1 MEKKDEV
8 FVISQIGDEGSPIR
22 KRADV
27 IADLIVKPVASEFNQ
42 TILRSDRDYTPGPIT
57 PQLLKSILTARI
69 VVADLT
75 GKNPNVYYELAFA
88 QSFGVP
94 VVMLVDKT
102 SSLPFDVKDE
112 RMITIG
118 DSEGTVDM
126 PAGEEAKRKLRE
138 MFRIVLD
145 EGYKPYSIVNE
156 VASVQ
161 NIESMSPADPV
172 ASELA
177 ALNRRMDQVQE
188 LVSSS
193 TSRANSTFRVVDVRQ
208 LMKFVETYAT
218 QHQIVNEVEL
228 DELITDQTSYSF
240 DEWVR
245 DLVQKL
251 PDERRKPTQDFD
263 DIPF

>member
-8 FVISQIGDEGSPIR
+8 FVISQIGDEGTPIR

-27 IADLIVKPVASEFNQ
+27 IADLIVKPVASESNL

-57 PQLLKSILTARI
+57 PQLLKSILTARV

-75 GKNPNVYYELAFA
+75 GRNPNVYYELAFA

-138 MFRIVLD
+138 MFRVVLD

-172 ASELA
+172 AAELA
-177 ALNRRMDQVQE
+177 ALNRRIDQIHE
-188 LVSSS
+188 AVSSPI
-193 TSRANSTFRVVDVRQ
+193 SRSNSTFRVVDMRQ

-218 QHQIVNEVEL
+218 FHNIVDEREL
-228 DELITDQTSYSF
+228 DDLITEQTSPTF
-240 DEWVR
+240 NEWVR
-245 DLVQKL
+245 ELVPRL
-251 PDERRKPTQDFD
+251 PDERRKKTQDFD